1 MNVLVRFFFLS
12 FLFVESPLAHED
24 RKSLIRDVGFFSFSL
39 FDLQP
44 EKFAHNLVLYV
55 QGLGKLSALPVSG
68 SWNSRSRTT
77 SQSEY
82 TTASVQLCFKC
93 TFFDFWFLFVIC
105 FRFCAEIGS
114 DIVDPETARRR
125 SRAMSMEEYDIPN
138 VRRLSLAKRDWKCN
152 QSYIYFILRYLFQ
165 ITISFLPLVRPSLKG
180 KQYFFPWLQVSR
192 VMLIH
197 NGVVSGLS
205 NLCS

>member
-1 MNVLVRFFFLS
+1 MNVLVLFFFLS

-82 TTASVQLCFKC
+82 RLHPYNYVS
-93 TFFDFWFLFVIC
+93 
-105 FRFCAEIGS
+105 
-114 DIVDPETARRR
+114 
-125 SRAMSMEEYDIPN
+125 N
-138 VRRLSLAKRDWKCN
+138 VLSLISDFC
-152 QSYIYFILRYLFQ
+152 LLFA
-165 ITISFLPLVRPSLKG
+165 FVFARK
-180 KQYFFPWLQVSR
+180 
-192 VMLIH
+192 
-197 NGVVSGLS
+197 
-205 NLCS
+205 